1 MPVRLSV
8 TIAAALVGA
17 LLAASA
23 AFAAGPPQPPPIPTP
38 PGDQNP
44 WPAKKVDI
52 AFYVETVTANKG
64 ESIYGKWAPLGCTQ
78 TNFFARGER
87 VVFHIGAVDAH
98 SGTVLTNKNIKY
110 AYLKIPGMDLIKV
123 TFTPHGKDPAT
134 APWTFTGRWDVPN
147 DYPLGAVPFQLVM
160 KLKKWGAGKIATFSQ
175 LPLAP
180 ENLTVIDHR

>member
-1 MPVRLSV
+1 MKL
-8 TIAAALVGA
+8 TAAVATVLAWA

-23 AFAAGPPQPPPIPTP
+23 AIAAGPPQPPPIPTP

-44 WPAKKVDI
+44 WPAKKVDV
-52 AFYVETVTANKG
+52 AFYVETVTANKN
-64 ESIYGKWAPLGCTQ
+64 ESIYGKWAPTACTQ

-98 SGTVLTNKNIKY
+98 TGQVLNDKLIKY
-110 AYLKIPGMDLIKV
+110 AYLRIPGIDPVKV

-134 APWTFTGRWDVPN
+134 APWTFTGRWDVPL
-147 DYPLGAVPFQLVM
+147 DYPLGVVPFKLVM
-160 KLKKWGAGKIATFSQ
+160 KLKKWGANKVASFSQ

-180 ENLTVIDHR
+180 ENLTIIDSR